1 MSCCWPVRSG
11 PATILVGKLLSS
23 LSYLVIL
30 IVSSLPLMI
39 LCYLLGGL
47 LLSEI
52 TRAYL
57 VLILAAGTFGLLSV
71 ACSSFF
77 RRTSSALVVSY
88 LVILPLAVACVVL
101 TRTEYVEARDF
112 VSIAVLPPWCLATWT
127 VLGILVNGRLLRP
140 PDVGSEGK
148 DVVDEEEEMKYAIGV
163 VIDRELFPDKLFAP
177 AKRHDLMPD
186 GTNPVLDKE
195 LRSEIFSQGTL
206 MLRVVIQVSMLLSIP
221 LMAFLLFL
229 RSDLAAYYVA
239 YVLTFN
245 LLVGPV
251 FSAGSITQERERQTL
266 EPAADDLAPPRQD
279 RDRQVAGGA
288 AGLHRLDLLADRA
301 DPARLRPAARASGPV
316 LDAGRLPAD
325 HRHHLPGDLVDRA
338 VVLVAGQAVFRGD
351 GPDVPELAS
360 PLRDADGTVVVSPG
374 DRVGEQGAIGRLLG
388 HQPVLC
394 GAERPHADDPQRCLH
409 QRAGDAH
416 RFHTDPGRAGHPV
429 AGLGDLSVHLPAV
442 EPRLLP
448 VDLPGL
454 PMAMVAIGGT
464 GLVPSR
470 SPAALL
476 WRPLGKVPLSRYHML
491 SGPRHQADD
500 WPGSRRWD
508 PAWRRPRI
516 GDLQGE
522 LGLDPGLARALLAA
536 KFHHFEHQRSH
547 RSGLASLD
555 RADAIS
561 PVGLESFE
569 GPVRR

>member
-1 MSCCWPVRSG
+1 MLFRDNPVLTRELLVTLRSPRAFILQLLYVCALGTLVFFYWPPEAGQPGAHQVN
-11 PATILVGKLLSS
+11 PAVARRLFDIFFLGQFFLVALMAPTFAAGSITGEKERKTYELLLASPLRPGTILVGKLLSS

-101 TRTEYVEARDF
+101 TRTEYVDARDF

-221 LMAFLLFL
+221 LMAALLFL

-266 EPAADDLAPPRQD
+266 S
-279 RDRQVAGGA
+279 
-288 AGLHRLDLLADRA
+288 LLLTTL
-301 DPARLRPAARASGPV
+301 LRP
-316 LDAGRLPAD
+316 
-325 HRHHLPGDLVDRA
+325 
-338 VVLVAGQAVFRGD
+338 
-351 GPDVPELAS
+351 
-360 PLRDADGTVVVSPG
+360 
-374 DRVGEQGAIGRLLG
+374 
-388 HQPVLC
+388 
-394 GAERPHADDPQRCLH
+394 
-409 QRAGDAH
+409 
-416 RFHTDPGRAGHPV
+416 
-429 AGLGDLSVHLPAV
+429 
-442 EPRLLP
+442 
-448 VDLPGL
+448 
-454 PMAMVAIGGT
+454 
-464 GLVPSR
+464 
-470 SPAALL
+470 
-476 WRPLGKVPLSRYHML
+476 GKIVI
-491 SGPRHQADD
+491 AK
-500 WPGSRRWD
+500 
-508 PAWRRPRI
+508 
-516 GDLQGE
+516 
-522 LGLDPGLARALLAA
+522 LLAA
-536 KFHHFEHQRSH
+536 LRVSTVLTFLLTEQILLAYVLLPELRGRFWTLVVFFLIIATTCLATSSIGLLCSSLARRTSVAMVLTYMTLLTLFVMPMGLSWYLQGIESVSKEYLAAFSVTSPFSAALSVPMQTTRNEVFSNAPGSVSDSVLIQVAPGINLPVWAIFLCIYPPLSLVFIFLTYLAFRWRWW
-547 RSGLASLD
+547 RSG
-555 RADAIS
+555 
-561 PVGLESFE
+561 GL
-569 GPVRR
+569 G

>member
-1 MSCCWPVRSG
+1 MLIRDNPVLTRELLVTLRSPRSFILQLLYVCALGMLVFFYWPPEAGQPGAHQVS
-11 PATILVGKLLSS
+11 PAVARRLFDIFFLGQFFLVSLMAPTFAAGSITGEKERKTYELLLASPLRPGTILVGKLLSS

-77 RRTSSALVVSY
+77 GRTSSALVVSY

-266 EPAADDLAPPRQD
+266 S
-279 RDRQVAGGA
+279 
-288 AGLHRLDLLADRA
+288 LL
-301 DPARLRPAARASGPV
+301 L
-316 LDAGRLPAD
+316 
-325 HRHHLPGDLVDRA
+325 
-338 VVLVAGQAVFRGD
+338 
-351 GPDVPELAS
+351 
-360 PLRDADGTVVVSPG
+360 TT
-374 DRVGEQGAIGRLLG
+374 LLG
-388 HQPVLC
+388 
-394 GAERPHADDPQRCLH
+394 
-409 QRAGDAH
+409 
-416 RFHTDPGRAGHPV
+416 PGKIVIA
-429 AGLGDLSVHLPAV
+429 
-442 EPRLLP
+442 
-448 VDLPGL
+448 
-454 PMAMVAIGGT
+454 
-464 GLVPSR
+464 
-470 SPAALL
+470 
-476 WRPLGKVPLSRYHML
+476 K
-491 SGPRHQADD
+491 
-500 WPGSRRWD
+500 
-508 PAWRRPRI
+508 
-516 GDLQGE
+516 
-522 LGLDPGLARALLAA
+522 LLAA
-536 KFHHFEHQRSH
+536 LRVSTVLTFLLTEQILLAYVLLPELRGRFWTLVVFLLIIATTCLATSSIGLLCSSLARRSSVAMVLTYLSLLLLFVMPMGLSWYLQGIESVSKEQLAAFSVTSPFSAALSVPMQTTRSDVFSNAPAMLTDSILIPVAQGIRLPVWAIFLCIYPPLSLVFFLLTYLAFRWRWW
-547 RSGLASLD
+547 RSG
-555 RADAIS
+555 
-561 PVGLESFE
+561 GL
-569 GPVRR
+569 G